1 MVCASKTK
9 YIFVNKIRYIFRSTC
24 TLNVRSANVCPPLY
38 IVIVRIFWIFCFSTD
53 YLKTLFRLHI
63 TPTQS
68 PNSSNVSQAHVSFD
82 DTVNSTFRRGVKRKR
97 LDQENYYN
105 FDQQARTFK
114 VSSFLRSFLNSSYSH
129 FRALV
134 IRIATLKLM
143 GWMLT
148 ESSSELSTSRMKI
161 CPSVTGR
168 YNQLLANKWWPSSSA
183 PGSLSRAEN
192 R

>member
-1 MVCASKTK
+1 M
-9 YIFVNKIRYIFRSTC
+9 
-24 TLNVRSANVCPPLY
+24 
-38 IVIVRIFWIFCFSTD
+38 
-53 YLKTLFRLHI
+53 
-63 TPTQS
+63 
-68 PNSSNVSQAHVSFD
+68 SFD

-168 YNQLLANKWWPSSSA
+168 YNQLLANKW
-183 PGSLSRAEN
+183 
-192 R
+192 